1 MAAEESKTEEVPMLT
16 VRVLMLSGYVCSV
29 AISSTCTV
37 WDLKRYMKRF
47 LSISTREMT
56 LLVGGRVPGMQE
68 TLASIFGAAD
78 DQVDVTI
85 VRTQATC
92 LRCGFNRRV
101 QYCQRCRATYCSAAC
116 QRADWRSHRRECL
129 KAAV

>member
-1 MAAEESKTEEVPMLT
+1 MLT

-29 AISSTCTV
+29 ASSSTCTV
-37 WDLKRYMKRF
+37 WDLKRQLKTV
-47 LSISTREMT
+47 LSVSKREMT
-56 LLVGGRVPGMQE
+56 LLVGGQAPRVCE
-68 TLASIFGAAD
+68 TLACVFGAAD
-78 DQVDVTI
+78 GQVDVTI

-92 LRCGFNRRV
+92 LRCGSNRRV